1 MNSKISFSSTSKTS
15 ASHILVKPHQK
26 KYSHR
31 PISIVPIR
39 RTPQIEFDYLHKRYT
54 ENSGFTKVTYPV
66 NLAIKAYESARGHS
80 DNSLKQ
86 AKSKYE
92 GNLMDLPIPTYKDL
106 MKEHVAAPF
115 FVFQLFCV
123 LLWMMD
129 EYWQL
134 SMYTLVM
141 LIVFESTVVM
151 QRIANWKRIKNMRK
165 PSSKVSVVR
174 NDKTIE
180 ISSDLLLPGDVIVV
194 SKGQNKVA
202 VPCDLVV
209 LEGSCTVDE
218 SILTGEAIPQLK
230 EDIRGKDETLDLKR
244 DKACCLMG
252 GTTILTTSGL
262 RCYVLRTGW
271 DTTQG
276 RLMRKILYSDR
287 VTLDSKEA
295 FLFIGIL
302 LCFALAATAYVVYF
316 SYSNENKDKYKLLL
330 KCIII
335 ITSVVPPELP
345 IELALAVNSS
355 ILCLQ
360 QKSIFCT
367 EPYRL
372 PLTGKATIC
381 CFDKT
386 GTLTDQNFEVKG
398 ICTDK
403 GPFAIASNDLA
414 CLVVAGC
421 HTLAKVGEEIIG
433 DPVEKVAFQA
443 INGQLN
449 EEFSMF
455 AGTKVKIL
463 HRFAFNSIVKRMTSI
478 VQVLGGQVF
487 AVCKGAPEFMGD
499 LLEKVPDYYLKQLN
513 KLTSDGFRVLTLA
526 YKEVGDW
533 KNKQKDR
540 TEVESGLKF
549 IAFLVLKSPLKP
561 NTEKVIKEIM
571 NSSHQVV
578 MITGDNVYT
587 AAQVALDLNFGE
599 EALFFDISS
608 SQLKTVNTLGQEE
621 TFKAGSVLCIS
632 GDQLNDVIS
641 EPEFF
646 NCKVFARVSP
656 SQKEMIIA
664 KLNERHITI
673 MCGDGTN
680 DVGALKKAHSGI
692 SLINKPVNPTPSSNS
707 NPTLPIF
714 PPFAASPQPSQ
725 LSQQNQKNSAT
736 SAQSLLTES
745 QLELGDASMAAHF
758 TSKVS
763 TIKAVKHLIQQGR
776 CTLVTTYQMYRILAL
791 NCLFSAYNLSVMYLD
806 GIKFGDTQATVS
818 AFAVSGIFFFVSR
831 SQPLNKLSKFHPPST
846 VFESHI
852 IVSVFTQ
859 FLVQLLGLVSVNYV
873 CKLYSNDILPVDQ
886 EFKPC
891 LLNSC
896 LYLYT
901 SWIGF
906 VNFLV
911 NYQGEPF
918 MKPIEENTGLLKCL
932 KVFMGLTLT
941 TLMELTPFGE
951 MIEIVPFPSMQV
963 RFM

>member
-1 MNSKISFSSTSKTS
+1 MLLFQSFLFLSTQWYPEMNSKVAFASSSMSS
-15 ASHILVKPHQK
+15 ATHILVKPHQK

-31 PISIVPIR
+31 PFSIVPVR
-39 RTPQIEFDYLHKRYT
+39 RTPKIEFDYLHKRYT
-54 ENSGFTKVTYPV
+54 EDSGFSKVTYPI
-66 NLAIKAYESARGHS
+66 NLSFSEYLQSRGHS
-80 DNSLKQ
+80 EDSLKLC
-86 AKSKYE
+86 KKKYE
-92 GNLMDLPIPTYKDL
+92 GNLMDLPIPTFSDL
-106 MKEHVAAPF
+106 MKEHVVAPF

-134 SMYTLVM
+134 SMYTLAM

-165 PSSKVSVVR
+165 PSQKVSVLRCEKIV
-174 NDKTIE
+174 E
-180 ISSDLLLPGDVIVV
+180 ISSDLLLPGDILVF
-194 SKGQNKVA
+194 SKGQQKIT
-202 VPCDLVV
+202 VPCDGLIVD
-209 LEGSCTVDE
+209 GNCTVDE

-230 EDIRGKDETLDLKR
+230 EDIRNKEGELDLKR
-244 DKACCLMG
+244 DKASCLMG
-252 GTTILTTSGL
+252 GTTVLTNTAMK
-262 RCYVLRTGW
+262 CYVLRTGW

-276 RLMRKILYSDR
+276 KLMRKILYSDR

-295 FLFIGIL
+295 FAFIGIL
-302 LCFALAATAYVVYF
+302 LCFALAATSYVVYY

-403 GPFAIASNDLA
+403 DPVRIPTNQLA
-414 CLVVAGC
+414 CTVIAGC
-421 HTLAKVGEEIIG
+421 HTLAKVENDLIG
-433 DPVEKVAFQA
+433 DPVEKVSFQA
-443 INGQLN
+443 IEGTLS
-449 EEFSMF
+449 EDFSSF
-455 AGTKVKIL
+455 PGTRLKVL
-463 HRFAFNSIVKRMTSI
+463 SRFAFNSTLKRMSAAVKIEKT
-478 VQVLGGQVF
+478 GQIL
-487 AVCKGAPEFMGD
+487 AVCKGAPEYLEP
-499 LLEKVPDYYLKQLN
+499 LLSKVPDYYQKQLN
-513 KLTSDGFRVLTLA
+513 KLTSEGFRVLTLA
-526 YKEVGDW
+526 YKEMHGSAVHERSELEQ
-533 KNKQKDR
+533 NLQF
-540 TEVESGLKF
+540 V
-549 IAFLVLKSPLKP
+549 AFLVLKSPLKP
-561 NTEKVIKEIM
+561 HTEKVIQEIK

-578 MITGDNVYT
+578 MITGDNVFT
-587 AAQVALDLNFGE
+587 AAQVALDLHFAE
-599 EALFFDISS
+599 EALFVDYSTGK
-608 SQLKTVNTLGQEE
+608 LRTLNALGQAEPA
-621 TFKAGSVLCIS
+621 KASSALCVT
-632 GDQLNDVIS
+632 GDQLNGILS

-692 SLINKPVNPTPSSNS
+692 SLINKAITQVKTGQNP
-707 NPTLPIF
+707 
-714 PPFAASPQPSQ
+714 
-725 LSQQNQKNSAT
+725 
-736 SAQSLLTES
+736 LTEQ

-831 SQPLNKLSKFHPPST
+831 SKPMNKLSKFHPPTS
-846 VFESHI
+846 VFEAHI
-852 IVSVFTQ
+852 IVSVFSQ
-859 FLVQLLGLVSVNYV
+859 FLVQIAGLLGVNFV
-873 CKLYSNDILPVDQ
+873 CKLYSDDVLPVDQ

-918 MKPIEENTGLLKCL
+918 MKPIQDNQGLLKCL
-932 KVFMGLTLT
+932 KIFMGLTLT
-941 TLMELTPFGE
+941 TLMEITPFGE
-951 MIEIVPFPSMQV
+951 MIEIVPFPGVQV